1 MRLQKTNN
9 TEIGLYF
16 REENPDGT
24 REYSTIV
31 YEFPYRDF
39 YAGLS
44 FEDYDGE
51 PFRNSTDIV
60 K

>member
-1 MRLQKTNN
+1 M
-9 TEIGLYF
+9 YF